1 MELFD
6 IYTVTIL
13 LAILLI
19 IAGVAAVSLYNQNVR
34 LEELLDYESKQST
47 YYSKEALDN
56 MERIFELRQ
65 KLLNAEEEIRNLTSK
80 K

>member
-34 LEELLDYESKQST
+34 LEELLDYESKQSN

>member
-1 MELFD
+1 MEIFD

-13 LAILLI
+13 LAIGLI
-19 IAGVAAVSLYNQNVR
+19 IAGVAAVSLYNENVK
-34 LEELLDYESKQST
+34 LEELLDYESKQSN

>member
-1 MELFD
+1 MEIFD

-13 LAILLI
+13 LAISLI
-19 IAGVAAVSLYNQNVR
+19 IAGVAAVSLYNENVR
-34 LEELLDYESKQST
+34 LEELLDYESKQSN

>member
-1 MELFD
+1 MELLD

-13 LAILLI
+13 LAICLI

-34 LEELLDYESKQST
+34 LEELLDHEAKQSN

-65 KLLNAEEEIRNLTSK
+65 KLLNAQEEIRNLTSK

>member
-1 MELFD
+1 MEIFD
-6 IYTVTIL
+6 IYTIAVLLTIGL
-13 LAILLI
+13 L
-19 IAGVAAVSLYNQNVR
+19 IAGVAAVTLYRDNQK
-34 LEELLDYESKQST
+34 LEELLDYESKQSR

-65 KLLNAEEEIRNLTSK
+65 QLLNAQEENKKLTTK